1 MKKKQKHVVISHA
14 DDLDGVASAI
24 LLSHLIQD
32 KYTETPEV
40 KFANYDNVN
49 DIVGESAKY
58 ATHLWISDLS
68 IRNCDLVDDL
78 RSFDADHLFFF
89 DHHMDTQQFV
99 DTISNQATVC
109 FHCTGEKC
117 AADLIWEYML
127 DNLSV
132 FAIDKYGKALGHLVK
147 ATHSRDLWVNDV
159 EEGSTLSAVIAMLG
173 PETSY
178 QHLMED
184 ITRVYSDKFTLLM
197 NFCIKVAD
205 DSVTKAK
212 NTANATKRR
221 YFYQPDSPLSKAA
234 GLTVITAYT
243 FGCQSEVGDMFL
255 QENSR
260 TMVGLVNLEKLT
272 LSFRTTKDAIQALG
286 FGVNEIAKTI
296 EGGGGHTY
304 AAGAPA
310 NTEVLLGGPSHL
322 LNLMTRVIDEKILAL
337 DGIKAR

>member
-1 MKKKQKHVVISHA
+1 MKKTHKHVVISHA

-24 LLSHLIQD
+24 LLSHYIQD
-32 KYTETPEV
+32 KFLEKPEI

-68 IRNCDLVDDL
+68 IRNCDLVNNL
-78 RSFDADHLFFF
+78 RLFDADHLFFF
-89 DHHMDTQQFV
+89 DHHMDTQPFV
-99 DTISNQATVC
+99 DAIKDQATVC

-127 DNLSV
+127 QNMSMFSIERLGV
-132 FAIDKYGKALGHLVK
+132 ALGHLVR

-173 PETSY
+173 PDTSY

-184 ITRVYSDKFTLLM
+184 ITRVHRDNFTVLM
-197 NFCIKVAD
+197 NFCIRVAD

-212 NTANATKRR
+212 NTANATKCRH
-221 YFYQPDSPLSKAA
+221 FYRPDSPLSKAA

-272 LSFRTTKDAIQALG
+272 LSFRTTQDVIQALG

-310 NTEVLLGGPSHL
+310 NSTMLMGGPTQLMS
-322 LNLMTRVIDEKILAL
+322 LMTRVIDEKLFAL
-337 DGIKAR
+337 EGIKTR